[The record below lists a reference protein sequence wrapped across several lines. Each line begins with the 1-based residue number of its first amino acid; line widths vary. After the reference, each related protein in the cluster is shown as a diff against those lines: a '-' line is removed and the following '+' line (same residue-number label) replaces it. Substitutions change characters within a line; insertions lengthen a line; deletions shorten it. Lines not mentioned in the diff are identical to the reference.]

1 MINAPEPLTSLR
13 RSPGVSERSA
23 RVPFVVQ
30 SQQLDSWFRLP
41 PDGPVSASAGVGR
54 SWPQPLPQLL
64 TPKCLCLTHPGPP
77 TSDLR
82 LCPSAPTAPPRKPS
96 AFRCAGRD
104 SPAVRLSML
113 ELDLAPGPG
122 SKRESTPIH
131 PFGSTRQSRAFLL
144 WGMAARFQ
152 VGLSRSPATRPSPG
166 PGPDL
171 GPGPAL

>member
-41 PDGPVSASAGVGR
+41 PDGPVSASAGVGQ

-64 TPKCLCLTHPGPP
+64 TTKCLCLTHPGPP

-113 ELDLAPGPG
+113 ELDLAPGPR
-122 SKRESTPIH
+122 SKRETAPPP
-131 PFGSTRQSRAFLL
+131 PFWVYKAESGLFA
-144 WGMAARFQ
+144 
-152 VGLSRSPATRPSPG
+152 VGYGRPLPSGTFPLTSHL
-166 PGPDL
+166 PQPR
-171 GPGPAL
+171 PWP

>member
-41 PDGPVSASAGVGR
+41 PDGPVSASAGVGQ

-113 ELDLAPGPG
+113 ELDLAPGPR
-122 SKRESTPIH
+122 SKRETAPPLPFWVYKAESGLFAVGYGRPLPSGTFPLTSH
-131 PFGSTRQSRAFLL
+131 PPQ
-144 WGMAARFQ
+144 
-152 VGLSRSPATRPSPG
+152 PRPWP
-166 PGPDL
+166 
-171 GPGPAL
+171 